1 MEALKTLRSQLLTAV
16 NFDLS
21 ERVDFDIRHFQEE
34 FQTFYL
40 EFLRY
45 QDEEIISSQCENF
58 LKHFIQYILAVKQQ
72 AAKSV
77 PNTLTQIQDALKIL
91 TEKIVLFIDKLNEK
105 SNENGLMQDMIDIMA
120 YISNINAQCATKSS
134 LAEFLLRQK
143 NFLEN
148 IYEDLNKNFN
158 EEVVAKAKIIIWKTV
173 VDWEKDAQKVVE
185 GEVGDPAEIMEKCK
199 KISSDVDYLV
209 ASV

>member
-1 MEALKTLRSQLLTAV
+1 MEALKNLSNQLQTAV

-21 ERVDFDIRHFQEE
+21 EPITSDIRLFQEE

-45 QDEEIISSQCENF
+45 QDAEIISSQCEIF
-58 LKHFIQYILAVKQQ
+58 LKHFIQYVLAVKQQ
-72 AAKSV
+72 AKSV
-77 PNTLTQIQDALKIL
+77 PNTLKQIQDALQVL
-91 TEKIVLFIDKLNEK
+91 TEKIVFFIEKLNEK
-105 SNENGLMQDMIDIMA
+105 SNESGLMQDMIDIMA

-134 LAEFLLRQK
+134 LAEFLRRQK

-148 IYEDLNKNFN
+148 IYEDLNKDFN
-158 EEVVAKAKIIIWKTV
+158 GEVVTKAKIIIWKTI
-173 VDWEKDAQKVVE
+173 VDWEKNAQKVVE

-199 KISSDVDYLV
+199 KISSDIDYLV